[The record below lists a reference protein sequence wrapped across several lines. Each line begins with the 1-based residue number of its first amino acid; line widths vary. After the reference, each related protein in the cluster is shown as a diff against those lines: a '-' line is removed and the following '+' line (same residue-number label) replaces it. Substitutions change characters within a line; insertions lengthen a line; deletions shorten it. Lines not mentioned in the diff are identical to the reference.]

1 MKSVWAMMAR
11 GYDMRIKNFLRKHG
25 SKLFIIIA
33 ILVLAI
39 VILNG
44 QLFFYTLNEQAA
56 VLSREQLEII
66 SSKLQE
72 TLNTAQVSLFKV
84 SSEVAVLTGTG
95 AEDEEIVAALRQHKS
110 EFADENCINV
120 FAARG
125 DLCLIPDRVVGEDL
139 SIRDR
144 IWYKGAEKSGVD
156 VVYVSS
162 PYVDYF
168 TGETCFSVSM
178 LLKDGKTIVGL
189 DYDLTDMQACVEY
202 IDKSMNGDALIVNS
216 EGMIV
221 SYGDASLVGQNLSDA
236 LPDYN
241 GILQKILASGEN
253 TASFTSRIEGAKS
266 TIFYT
271 KTDNDWYLIST
282 VSNAGLYKSNYKS
295 LMRNLILNILLIGV
309 LIFLY
314 IITHRRQTQVEKTL
328 IAEEKFLDKKTE
340 DVSHK
345 LHAILK
351 HSSESRLDNVDMEEA
366 MRLIQENAYGIENVM
381 NEISLSAKVIE
392 TVQEENNL
400 DNQKVTEGM
409 SGRRSRLF
417 LVSVIVVL
425 AFVAIVSIVIT
436 TGSTV
441 RSGNDTMLGHVG
453 ARVDELKVWVT
464 RQESILD
471 MLSSYVVADPESFDD
486 YQTTKQLLSQVS
498 GQYDQIYAVYLANPN
513 SSTPLVISD
522 GMKDSSPGRIEDIKW
537 YTDAMDTKG
546 NDGFTVS
553 SPNYN
558 EEEGE
563 YFITLSKR
571 IVDDAG
577 EFLGVIAMDVYLSD
591 MTDIIDNNNEL
602 AYTFFVDKDGIILN
616 HINKAY
622 ELGKDN
628 STSLEKAGYLEAVY
642 KDEPVAM
649 KDYDGKRKVVMS
661 VVEEMSGFS
670 VVYVRRFGDIYGN
683 VVRYDI
689 LFVLLFGLC
698 MGIVAYIMLAMIKWQ
713 EKANLVLQEAV
724 EAATQADEAK
734 SQFLAQMSHEIR
746 TPINAVLGMD
756 EMILRE
762 SNNESVRSYARDIQS
777 AGNSLLSIIND
788 ILDISKIESGKLEI
802 VPAEYELDSMLRD
815 LVNMVSFRANAKNLK
830 LEVTV
835 DPSLPS
841 KLYGDDVRVKQC
853 ITNIL
858 SNATKYTQT
867 GTVWFRVSGTVKD
880 QTCELYVEVEDTG
893 IGIKEEDLSKLFSAF
908 DRIEEKRNRNI
919 EGTGLGMNI
928 TQNLLHLMGTKL
940 EVESKYGEGS
950 KFYFTIEQE
959 IRDKTPIGEF
969 DANEKEGET
978 YDYNESFYA
987 PNARVLMVDDNA
999 LNRKVFIALLKDTGV
1014 QITEAESGKECLELT
1029 EKNYYDII
1037 FLDHMMPELDGIETL
1052 HLMKKNLQGPNKNT
1066 PVFVLTANAVTGA
1079 KEMYLSEGF
1088 NGFLSKPVVAS
1099 KLEEV
1104 IKENISPRLFEHAP
1118 DKGEREKKEKLAK
1131 AAEEDL
1137 GELPIIG
1144 GIDWNYA
1151 MAHLYQKDLVIA
1163 TVKDFVEMIPM
1174 HAKKLDEMYGRID
1187 ESGEMDNYRIQV
1199 HSMKSVA
1206 ATLGIIPLAGM
1217 ANVLENA
1224 AREGKKDTI
1233 EKMHSILIDYW
1244 YNYGEKLREAF
1255 NIEKT
1260 EITREEYDIFS
1271 VTDQLEKLKESMEDL
1286 DIDTA
1291 DPIADYLY
1299 KYNWGEEMNEKVKD
1313 LKNAV
1318 TALDSDMV
1326 AELVDE
1332 ILAAKDE

>member
-95 AEDEEIVAALRQHKS
+95 AEDEKIVAALRQHKS
-110 EFADENCINV
+110 ELADENCINV

-125 DLCLIPDRVVGEDL
+125 DLCLIPDRVIGEDL
-139 SIRDR
+139 SVRDR

-236 LPDYN
+236 LPDYS

-253 TASFTSRIEGAKS
+253 TASFTSRIEGVKS

-295 LMRNLILNILLIGV
+295 LMRNLILNVLLIGV

-400 DNQKVTEGM
+400 DNQKVTAGM

-417 LVSVIVVL
+417 LVGVLVVL
-425 AFVAIVSIVIT
+425 FFAFIVSIIVAT
-436 TGSTV
+436 TSTV
-441 RSGNDTMLGHVG
+441 RSGGDSMMGHIG
-453 ARVDELKVWVT
+453 ARVDELKVWT
-464 RQESILD
+464 THQETILD
-471 MLSSYVVADPESFDD
+471 MLSNFVLTGDNSSDNKANEEMIS
-486 YQTTKQLLSQVS
+486 LVS
-498 GQYDQIYAVYLANPN
+498 GQYDQIYAVYLANAN

-522 GMKDSSPGRIEDIKW
+522 GKKSASDEKVEELKW

-546 NDGFTVS
+546 NEGFTVS
-553 SPNYN
+553 SPFYR
-558 EEEGE
+558 EEEND
-563 YFITLSKR
+563 YFITLSKK
-571 IVDDAG
+571 IMDDEG
-577 EFLGVIAMDVYLSD
+577 EFYGVIAMDVYLSSL
-591 MTDIIDNNNEL
+591 TDIIDNNTDT
-602 AYTFFVDKDGIILN
+602 AYTFFVDKDGNIIS
-616 HINKAY
+616 HPNKDY
-622 ELGKDN
+622 SIKKD
-628 STSLEKAGYLEAVY
+628 SATSMEQAGYLEAVY
-642 KDEPVAM
+642 TDDPVTL

-661 VVEEMSGFS
+661 VVEEESGFS
-670 VVYVRRFGDIYGN
+670 VVYVRKWSDIYGD
-683 VVRYDI
+683 VIKYDI
-689 LFVLLFGLC
+689 LFVVLFGLC
-698 MGIVAYIMLAMIKWQ
+698 MGVISYIMLAMIKWQ
-713 EKANLVLQEAV
+713 EKATLVLQEAV

-858 SNATKYTQT
+858 TNATKYTQT

-880 QTCELYVEVEDTG
+880 QTCELYVEIEDTG

-959 IRDKTPIGEF
+959 IRDKTPIGVF

-987 PNARVLMVDDNA
+987 PNARVLVVDDNA

-1131 AAEEDL
+1131 AKEEDL

-1299 KYNWGEEMNEKVKD
+1299 KYNWGDEMNEKVRD

-1318 TALDSDMV
+1318 TALDSDTV